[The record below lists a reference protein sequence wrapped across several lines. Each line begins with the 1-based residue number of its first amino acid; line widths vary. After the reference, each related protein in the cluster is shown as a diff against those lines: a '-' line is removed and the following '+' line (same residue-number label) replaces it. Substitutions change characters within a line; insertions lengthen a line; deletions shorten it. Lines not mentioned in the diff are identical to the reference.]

1 VEVCAFCLFEVRCYA
16 MYTRCRHPVP
26 DYYNLTLELFR
37 NRTTRAWSRLCTR
50 ANKLNDRCN
59 RTTRAWNRLC
69 TRANKLNDRCKR
81 TTRAWNRLCT
91 RANKLNDR
99 CKRTT
104 RAWSRLCTRAN
115 KLNDRCNRATRAWT
129 RLCTRANK
137 LNDRCPSDVCRRP
150 VYSPVTYLLAS
161 GTKRDSCIETAT
173 EFTTEMLT
181 SRPKLITSRSKT
193 TPELSP
199 PYQDRDQ
206 TAGTETELWSCAAT
220 GHCPHVPSLYSTCL
234 PTCPTYL
241 Y

>member
-1 VEVCAFCLFEVRCYA
+1 MEVCAFCLFEVRCYA

-37 NRTTRAWSRLCTR
+37 NRTTRAWT
-50 ANKLNDRCN
+50 
-59 RTTRAWNRLC
+59 
-69 TRANKLNDRCKR
+69 
-81 TTRAWNRLCT
+81 
-91 RANKLNDR
+91 
-99 CKRTT
+99 
-104 RAWSRLCTRAN
+104 RLCTRAN

-150 VYSPVTYLLAS
+150 LHSSVTYLLAS

-220 GHCPHVPSLYSTCL
+220 GHCPHVPFLYSTCL